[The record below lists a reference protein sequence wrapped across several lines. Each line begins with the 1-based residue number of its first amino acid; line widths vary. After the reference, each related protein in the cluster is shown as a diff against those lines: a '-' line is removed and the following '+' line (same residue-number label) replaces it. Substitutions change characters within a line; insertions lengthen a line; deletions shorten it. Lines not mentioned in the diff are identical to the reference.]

1 MINVK
6 IELKTGDSKFAVYI
20 KNQKIILSDNSKE
33 NIFDISEM
41 YLKLNDILNEIR
53 IVLEVKNKDKDYKT
67 YTKSMVIN
75 ENLTLEINLFEV
87 EFRSVVS
94 GDLFFKIT
102 LSEMINLIYLL
113 ISYLNCQEYIQ
124 I

>member
-6 IELKTGDSKFAVYI
+6 IELKIDDSKFAVYI

-33 NIFDISEM
+33 NTFDISEM
-41 YLKLNDILNEIR
+41 YPKLNDILNEIR
-53 IVLEVKNKDKDYKT
+53 IVLGVKNKDKDYKT